1 MTGSTDL
8 PRPRQGDIWLTAFG
22 TARLGEPG
30 KTRPALIISA
40 DGLIGSSAFD
50 LVMVAPISASLTP
63 TQSRP
68 AISATLETGLT
79 TDSVVVVRAVR
90 NLSRTRLLQRLGAAD
105 ASLMAG
111 VQEILVAL
119 LGLP

>member
-1 MTGSTDL
+1 MTGSSDL

-22 TARLGEPG
+22 AARLGEPG
-30 KTRPALIISA
+30 KTRPALIVSA
-40 DGLIGSSAFD
+40 NGLVGSSAFD
-50 LVMVAPISASLTP
+50 LVIVAPISASLTP

-68 AISATLETGLT
+68 AISATPSTGLEA
-79 TDSVVVVRAVR
+79 DSVVVVRAVR
-90 NLSRTRLLQRLGAAD
+90 SISPTRLLKRLGMAD
-105 ASLMAG
+105 AATMAG